1 MNLTIEVIDE
11 FANFFLNTQDKETLI
26 SYGGAGSGKSY
37 STTLWLIERALRE
50 KDKRFLITRKTLPS
64 LRITCLQLFR
74 ELLDQCQI
82 PYELNKSELEML
94 LGSNQFFF
102 KSLDDPAKIKSSEFN
117 YIWAEE
123 ATELTHQDYLQLRLR
138 LRRKNNLKNQL
149 IMTLNP
155 IDQFHWIKTKILD
168 MPNDDMATF
177 QSNYKLNP
185 FLSPEYVKQLEQLA
199 EIDENYYR
207 IYALGEWGV
216 LQNLIYSNW
225 DVVDKTPETYDEIIY
240 GLDFGYINPT
250 CLVEVRIKE
259 NEVWAQ
265 ELIYQSHLTNSDLIE
280 LLKSRVNK
288 DTPIYADSAE
298 PQRIEE
304 IYQAGFNIYPAHKE
318 VRFGIDK
325 VKQYR
330 LHILSDSVNLIKEIR
345 SYKWR
350 EDKEGRVLEEP
361 VKFNDHAC
369 FAAGTLIL
377 TDTGW
382 LPIEKVKAGQYVWT
396 RQGWKVVL
404 DAAMTSLSSEVWKV
418 VFDNTFLIMTLD
430 HPVWVKD
437 KGWSPINKL
446 QKGDLVECTLN
457 TPRKLHLVLSYLMGL
472 DLEDIRVFSSRE

>member
-1 MNLTIEVIDE
+1 MV
-11 FANFFLNTQDKETLI
+11 

-37 STTLWLIERALRE
+37 STTQTLILRLLEE
-50 KDKRFLITRKTLPS
+50 KGKKFLVTRKTLPA
-64 LRITCLQLFR
+64 LRISCLQLFE
-74 ELLDQCQI
+74 ELLNLCGVS
-82 PYELNKSELEML
+82 YGLNKSELVMTVN
-94 LGSNQFFF
+94 GNQVFF
-102 KSLDDPAKIKSSEFN
+102 KSLDDSEKIKSTEFN

-123 ATELTHQDYLQLRLR
+123 ATELTYEDYLQLGLR
-138 LRRKNNLKNQL
+138 LRRKNDLRNQL
-149 IMTLNP
+149 IMTFNP

-216 LQNLIYSNW
+216 LQNLIYSSW
-225 DVVDKTPETYDEIIY
+225 DVVDTIPENCDEIIY
-240 GLDFGYINPT
+240 GLDFGYVNPT
-250 CLVEVRIKE
+250 ALTEVRVKE
-259 NEVWAQ
+259 NEAWAQ

-304 IYQAGFNIYPAHKE
+304 IYQAGFNIDPAHKE

-361 VKFNDHAC
+361 VKFNDHALDSLRYALGSRTV
-369 FAAGTLIL
+369 FAEPELRIL
-377 TDTGW
+377 
-382 LPIEKVKAGQYVWT
+382 
-396 RQGWKVVL
+396 
-404 DAAMTSLSSEVWKV
+404 
-418 VFDNTFLIMTLD
+418 
-430 HPVWVKD
+430 
-437 KGWSPINKL
+437 
-446 QKGDLVECTLN
+446 
-457 TPRKLHLVLSYLMGL
+457 
-472 DLEDIRVFSSRE
+472 